1 MINKFETHIS
11 GEVPVLVD
19 FFADWCAP
27 CKMMQPVLIEVKDI
41 VGSSAT
47 ILKMNVDKNKF
58 YAEKYGIQSI
68 PTLIIFKNGKVIWRK
83 SGVTTAKEIVHN
95 IAKSVE

>member
-11 GEVPVLVD
+11 GEVPVVVD

-27 CKMMQPVLIEVKDI
+27 CKIMLPVLIEVKDI
-41 VGSSAT
+41 VGPSAT

-83 SGVTTAKEIVHN
+83 SGLATANEIVQN

>member
-11 GEVPVLVD
+11 GEVPVVVD